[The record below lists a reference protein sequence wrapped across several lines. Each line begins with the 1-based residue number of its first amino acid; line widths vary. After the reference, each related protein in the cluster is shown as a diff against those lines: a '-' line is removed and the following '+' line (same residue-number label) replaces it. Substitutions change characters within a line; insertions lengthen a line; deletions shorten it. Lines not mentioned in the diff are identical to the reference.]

1 MTEWLL
7 LRVVREADGPWSWAV
22 VDAAGQLLAAPS
34 EAMGPSLQAA
44 AAGRRVAML
53 LPGVD
58 VALLTAV
65 LPAGNE
71 AKLLPLVPYALED
84 QVSQDIELLHFA
96 LGPRNPLT
104 GSTSVAVI
112 ERALLDQWLARTYE
126 LGLKPNAAFADSE
139 LVPAFPGQ
147 VTVVLVEDQLVLRS
161 DDARTAVMPAEDP
174 LLALE
179 MFLAPETDLS
189 SVPLA
194 VYAGQSDWQRHSKKI
209 EALRDRFSTVKV
221 QLSNGGLLALAA
233 RTSYPHSTAINLLQG
248 SFRPKSAATNQW
260 KKWRLVAALAGA
272 LLLVHGLAQAWHLR
286 QLKKAEAALDQS
298 ISQVWA
304 TVFPGQPD
312 GGNARRQMEQ
322 RLTGS
327 AGSANQPGELMHVL
341 AALAA
346 ARQNVPVVQ
355 LESLT
360 FRKGAAQLKL
370 GAPDASTLAQF
381 GQALQAGGYTA
392 QVTSGAAH
400 GTTYEGQIE
409 ARSMAKVTRAD
420 LATKVRV
427 PFAARPANPAP
438 GWRRGVCHLA
448 GAAVVCL
455 CSARSVARRP
465 CRAQAGGSCLD
476 ACRSAF
482 GGFCGPGSGHAGN
495 GRVTG
500 RVDRPVGARVR
511 PGQGARR
518 QPAQW
523 QRGAARAAEH
533 GGLQP
538 PGRVDLAIVRSTW
551 RQGSFRIDHCRI

>member
-44 AAGRRVAML
+44 ASGRRVALL
-53 LPGVD
+53 LPGAD

-96 LGPRNPLT
+96 LGPRNPIT
-104 GSTSVAVI
+104 GSTAVAVI
-112 ERALLDQWLARTYE
+112 ERALLEQWLTRANE
-126 LGLKPNAAFADSE
+126 LGLKPSAAFADSE

-161 DDARTAVMPAEDP
+161 DDARTAVMPADDP

-179 MFLAPETDLS
+179 MFLAPATDLS
-189 SVPLA
+189 SLPLA

-209 EALRDRFSTVKV
+209 EALRDRFSSVKV

-233 RTSYPHSTAINLLQG
+233 RSLPHSTAINLLQG
-248 SFRPKSAATNQW
+248 LFRPKSAATNQW
-260 KKWRLVAALAGA
+260 KKWRLVASLAGA
-272 LLLVHGLAQAWHLR
+272 LLLAHGLAQAWHLR
-286 QLKKAEAALDQS
+286 QLTKSEASLDQA
-298 ISQVWA
+298 ISQVYA
-304 TVFPGQPD
+304 TVFPGQPA
-312 GGNARRQMEQ
+312 GGDARRRMEQ

-327 AGSANQPGELMHVL
+327 SGSANQPGELMHVL

-370 GAPDASTLAQF
+370 EAPDATTLAQF
-381 GQALQAGGYTA
+381 GQALQAGGYSA
-392 QVTSGAAH
+392 QVTSGAAR

-409 ARSMAKVTRAD
+409 ARSLAK
-420 LATKVRV
+420 
-427 PFAARPANPAP
+427 
-438 GWRRGVCHLA
+438 
-448 GAAVVCL
+448 
-455 CSARSVARRP
+455 
-465 CRAQAGGSCLD
+465 
-476 ACRSAF
+476 
-482 GGFCGPGSGHAGN
+482 
-495 GRVTG
+495 
-500 RVDRPVGARVR
+500 
-511 PGQGARR
+511 
-518 QPAQW
+518 
-523 QRGAARAAEH
+523 
-533 GGLQP
+533 
-538 PGRVDLAIVRSTW
+538 
-551 RQGSFRIDHCRI
+551 